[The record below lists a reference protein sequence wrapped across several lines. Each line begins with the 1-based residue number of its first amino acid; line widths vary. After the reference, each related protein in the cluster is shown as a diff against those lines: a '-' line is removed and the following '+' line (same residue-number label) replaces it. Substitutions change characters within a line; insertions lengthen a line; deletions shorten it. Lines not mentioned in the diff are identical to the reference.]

1 MKTATQARTLKTR
14 ARLIEAAQQVISE
27 SGYSETRVEEIVR
40 RAGVAKG
47 TFFAH
52 FRDKDALMDQLIGA
66 RIDALLDGMEG
77 RKAPDT
83 VEALIDALTPL
94 MQLMTCERYVFDI
107 IIRHSGAAAK
117 EEIGPIAMTFGRFI
131 DVVSRWMLA
140 ENIRKDAAPEILAEG
155 LQAFMVNAMALNFCA
170 LHNDSTV
177 EDRLR
182 PYLELWLFPQGKD

>member
-1 MKTATQARTLKTR
+1 MKAATQARTLKTR
-14 ARLIEAAQQVISE
+14 ARLIEAAQQVIAE

-66 RIDALLDGMEG
+66 RIDALLDGMEA
-77 RKAPDT
+77 RQAPDT

-94 MQLMTCERYVFDI
+94 MQLMTCERYVFDV

-131 DVVSRWMLA
+131 DVVSRWMRA

-155 LQAFMVNAMALNFCA
+155 VQAFMVNAMALNFCA

>member
-1 MKTATQARTLKTR
+1 MKAATQARTLKTR
-14 ARLIEAAQQVISE
+14 ARLTEAAQQVIAD

-66 RIDALLDGMEG
+66 RIDALLDGMAA
-77 RKAPDT
+77 RQTPDT

-94 MQLMTCERYVFDI
+94 MQLMTCERYVFDV

-155 LQAFMVNAMALNFCA
+155 VQAFMVNAMALNFCA